1 MENKLKVAVV
11 LLILIVSGCS
21 HYNNIPRQRSFF
33 NTKSNVNLEK
43 EITQTFSKN
52 KMGEIVKVENNSI
65 FLQESTVNLAH
76 EDRSDKDSQI
86 IKPKEK
92 FVSNFPRSTFF
103 KQSIAFAKSSLPKVL
118 KFHESKKSNK
128 RGLLAK

>member
-1 MENKLKVAVV
+1 
-11 LLILIVSGCS
+11 
-21 HYNNIPRQRSFF
+21 
-33 NTKSNVNLEK
+33 
-43 EITQTFSKN
+43 
-52 KMGEIVKVENNSI
+52 MGEIVKVENNSI

-128 RGLLAK
+128 NSFNQSFPFLFLGLLIIVIIIALLTRNRKRQPLPEPNPDESNCLMIICQNLKIFFLF